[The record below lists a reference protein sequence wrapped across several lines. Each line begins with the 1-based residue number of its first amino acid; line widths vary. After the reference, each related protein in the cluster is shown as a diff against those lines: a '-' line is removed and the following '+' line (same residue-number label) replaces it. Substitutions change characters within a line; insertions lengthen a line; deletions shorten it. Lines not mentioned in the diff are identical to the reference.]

1 MDWKILQDYV
11 TKIIYVKG
19 NLVNKSKVFSPKE
32 VIQSVKETSVPQ
44 NDFIE
49 IHEGDFILEEDN
61 NNYYLSYLFFV
72 KGNYISYANCILP
85 DFMSCIP
92 IQWDENLY
100 ESRSKEILTFLQ
112 EYQNDDKNQRL
123 IYKMCF
129 AQLFSI
135 YEGLMIQDLLYLIR
149 AKPKKILDLVKLK
162 GKSNDDIIFQKEREV
177 INYFLRFQGFYPK
190 QESIKKTNLEE
201 IFGLFGI
208 QIPKDHQ
215 LIDFYHKRNDIVH
228 RNGVDLQNNEI
239 SISMNDITTLQE
251 ILNKQYK
258 QFMQYLNQANKQSF
272 NEFFT
277 ASSFDGKENIT
288 FEQILQHLNIEK

>member
-19 NLVNKSKVFSPKE
+19 NLVNKSRVFSPKE
-32 VIQSVKETSVPQ
+32 VVSFVTDISVPQ
-44 NDFIE
+44 DDFIE

-61 NNYYLSYLFFV
+61 NKYYLSYLFFV
-72 KGNYISYANCILP
+72 EGDYISYTDCILP

-100 ESRSKEILTFLQ
+100 ESRSKEILIFLQ

-123 IYKMCF
+123 IYRMCF

-135 YEGLMIQDLLYLIR
+135 YEGLMIQDLLYLTR
-149 AKPKKILDLVKLK
+149 AKPKKILDLVKPK
-162 GKSNDDIIFQKEREV
+162 GKSNDDIIFKKEREV
-177 INYFLRFQGFYPK
+177 LNYFLRFQGFYPQK
-190 QESIKKTNLEE
+190 ESDKKTNLEE
-201 IFGLFGI
+201 LFELFGI
-208 QIPKDHQ
+208 QITIENQ

-272 NEFFT
+272 DEFFT

>member
-19 NLVNKSKVFSPKE
+19 NLVNKSRVFSPKE
-32 VIQSVKETSVPQ
+32 VVSFVTDISVPQ
-44 NDFIE
+44 DDFIE

-61 NNYYLSYLFFV
+61 NKYYLSYLFFV
-72 KGNYISYANCILP
+72 EGDYISYTDCILP

-100 ESRSKEILTFLQ
+100 ESRSKEILIFLQ

-123 IYKMCF
+123 IYRMCF

-135 YEGLMIQDLLYLIR
+135 YEGLMIQDLLYLTR
-149 AKPKKILDLVKLK
+149 AKPKKILDLVKPK
-162 GKSNDDIIFQKEREV
+162 GKSNDDIIFKKEREV
-177 INYFLRFQGFYPK
+177 LNYFLRFQGFYPQK
-190 QESIKKTNLEE
+190 ESDKKTNLEE
-201 IFGLFGI
+201 LFELFGI
-208 QIPKDHQ
+208 QITIENQ

-272 NEFFT
+272 DEFFM
-277 ASSFDGKENIT
+277 ASSFDGKGNIT